1 MKKSKK
7 LVSNE
12 DKIFIVETISTFKIR
27 YAIRGQS
34 LEHAM
39 DTVVCEEAEELDQEF
54 LGETIFGGKEITEKQ
69 FLKNEANASYMTN
82 PDVWTKERKLEL
94 IHSINYSE

>member
-7 LVSNE
+7 EIKSE

-27 YAIRGQS
+27 YAIKGKS

-39 DTVVCEEAEELDQEF
+39 DTVTCEEAEELDQEF
-54 LGETIFGGKEITEKQ
+54 LGETIFGGKEVTEKQ
-69 FLKNEANASYMTN
+69 FLEKETNSDYMKNSS
-82 PDVWTKERKLEL
+82 VWTDKCKLEM
-94 IHSINYSE
+94 IHSISY